1 MIKKR
6 FLTILSAMVVLFCY
20 SAAVS
25 AQTPGYA
32 LYGDVP
38 TGYTDLTSKVQVFA
52 PAVITGGQNLA
63 STDHAAPAAE
73 GIAFTGRGHS
83 SHYCQGSAD
92 LSIRFSEDQSLTLT
106 ENYAIHIKIKRT
118 NAGSGDIQMSFI
130 KSTWGSVR
138 VGFLMDA
145 SKLSDT
151 ESEVVLKYADRKQNG
166 GGQYYCNGENQT
178 YGTRTFNG
186 GNGTEIF
193 RMTAANGESFLIT
206 GIYLEATYT
215 EPTPGPGPEP
225 EPDPDPEF
233 EAPVAVDG
241 TGYLLYGATA
251 PCGYEDLKSSVA
263 YSAKGSLALN
273 DAAGLKITGA
283 GLPGRICET
292 SNYLQMSFSAQQSL
306 TLDENFSLHI
316 VIAKSSS
323 ATGDV
328 QISFCRNG
336 WNSTRIAY
344 TIANSAIGTEP
355 TDIELKYTARNT
367 GNWNSY
373 GESAALGSPATFPA
387 AEILRL
393 CATAGEEFTIT
404 GLYLQT
410 SATPCFTPD
419 PSDETAPTG
428 LTAAV
433 KAGSVSYNEAT
444 LTLSAEDESAP
455 ITFNIWNADKTAKVA
470 TASAAS
476 DVAKDVTLNGLTPE
490 TSYTYYVQAV
500 DNAGNATEE
509 INWVE
514 VSFTTTKLS
523 EKRYYFFRGGDLP
536 ENTADLTCVDLRKG
550 QGTNITL
557 GNNAT
562 LTEKMY
568 WTKIVTSNSWWSFN
582 QNLSAA
588 QDMSDVNYTEWYL
601 KVKFRTNITYN
612 DFNIRL
618 LEQICWQVSQ
628 HNLDITT
635 DGEWNELT
643 LSLSDAKGS
652 HPAFGSFGAGKT
664 ILQFN
669 SNCTSGRFVDIEYA
683 YLTNN
688 QDAEDGYA
696 DHTAPTNFT
705 AVAGTVTSTT
715 AELLLQATD
724 DSGEDVEYV
733 ITSGLDT
740 WNVTGASGVQ
750 ISKTITDLTEASYT
764 FSVVAKDH
772 AGNAVATPIEVEV
785 TMQAEDVTAPADLTV
800 TQGEVTLHSIE
811 LLLQA
816 TDENGMDIIYDI
828 TMDGELLAS
837 PVGASEQQISYVVS
851 GLEIGSVHNF
861 SVVARDLDGNTS
873 EAVELND
880 VATTSLKASAFSI
893 FAKTLD
899 MYNYN
904 DHKAG
909 EVYKTTMTLHMVE
922 YKNKL
927 YFAQLGD
934 GKGLSNGTWD
944 NQVWIWNA
952 AETAR
957 DQELAAQVLSRNQ
970 IIRYTE
976 SGINLNNKVGQE
988 FRFNMY
994 AKGVFGFNDALNSQM
1009 QHFVRGYVNTPSTDN
1024 VAPSVF
1030 GDVVVTD
1037 DVVTGKR
1044 TLTISLFGEQSQW
1057 DVFYYVKEGENE
1069 YISLAKEVEVPFL
1082 KTEATYECYVIDWN
1096 GNMSAAKQVV
1106 HAPKAVISDGNE
1118 QQNAAMAAFYD
1129 GVTVDVELTRNL
1141 SSAYYNTICLPFS
1154 MSAAQV
1160 EAAFGAGCVISELTQ
1175 AYIKT
1180 NNELYLGFT
1189 DVDEIEAGKPY
1200 LIQPAANVSGA
1211 KTIENVTFSKE
1222 LNSSEFSSV
1231 VGFYG
1236 VVDTKTLPGD
1246 NTYIMLVA
1254 NNQLAFPNSEG
1265 SIRPLRAYFRML
1277 GATPAKVRSARIGQA
1292 TQTPTDILEGEQA
1305 ATTAKMIRNGQLIIV
1320 RDNKEY
1326 NVMGQ
1331 IMQ

>member
-1 MIKKR
+1 MKKKS
-6 FLTILSAMVVLFCY
+6 LLSMSLIALASMVW
-20 SAAVS
+20 

-38 TGYTDLTSKVQVFA
+38 TGYTDLTSNV
-52 PAVITGGQNLA
+52 TA
-63 STDHAAPAAE
+63 SAQGTVTKDADTPLT
-73 GIAFTGRGHS
+73 FTGKGLS
-83 SHYCQGSAD
+83 GSQYCNTSNYLRLDFNAAQPM
-92 LSIRFSEDQSLTLT
+92 SLTSEFAL
-106 ENYAIHIKIKRT
+106 HI
-118 NAGSGDIQMSFI
+118 FI
-130 KSTWGSVR
+130 KKAETATGDVQICLCKNGWNANRIPWLIANSAIS
-138 VGFLMDA
+138 
-145 SKLSDT
+145 SS
-151 ESEVVLKYADRKQNG
+151 EYSEVVLKYADRNTSISW
-166 GGQYYCNGENQT
+166 NS
-178 YGTRTFNG
+178 YGD
-186 GNGTEIF
+186 GNLIGTNVNFEANEMMRIC
-193 RMTAANGESFLIT
+193 AANGEQFMIDK
-206 GIYLEATYT
+206 IFLEATYT

-225 EPDPDPEF
+225 EPDPEF
-233 EAPVAVDG
+233 DAPVAVDG

-316 VIAKSSS
+316 VIAKSST

-328 QISFCRNG
+328 QVSFCRNG

-419 PSDETAPTG
+419 PSDEEAPTNV
-428 LTAAV
+428 TAAV

-455 ITFNIWNADKTAKVA
+455 ITFNIWNADKTVKVA
-470 TASAAS
+470 TANSAS
-476 DVAKDVTLNGLTPE
+476 GVAKDVTITGLTPE
-490 TSYTYYVQAV
+490 TNYTYYVEAV
-500 DNAGNATEE
+500 DNAGNATEQAS
-509 INWVE
+509 WVE
-514 VSFTTTKLS
+514 VSFTTTKMT

-601 KVKFRTNITYN
+601 KVKFRTNITNN

-618 LEQICWQVSQ
+618 LEQICWQVNR
-628 HNLDITT
+628 HNLTFTT

-643 LSLSDAKGS
+643 LSLSEALGS
-652 HPAFGSFGAGKT
+652 HPAFDSFSANKT

-669 SNCTSGRFVDIEYA
+669 SNCTSGLYVDIEYA

-733 ITSGLDT
+733 ITSGPDT

-772 AGNAVATPIEVEV
+772 AGNAVTTPIEVEV
-785 TMQAEDVTAPADLTV
+785 TMQAEDVTPPADLTV
-800 TQGEVTLHSIE
+800 TKGEVTLHSIE

-816 TDENGMDIIYDI
+816 TDENGTNITYDI
-828 TMDGELLAS
+828 TMDGALLAS
-837 PVGASEQQISYVVS
+837 IVGASEQQISYVAN
-851 GLEIGSVHNF
+851 GLEINSVHNF

-873 EAVELND
+873 AAVELND
-880 VATTSLKASAFSI
+880 VATTSLKTSE
-893 FAKTLD
+893 FATMVQTMT
-899 MYNYN
+899 MYAPNGGGEPDN
-904 DHKAG
+904 HKAS
-909 EVYKTTMTLHMVE
+909 ETEKTTMEIRVVV
-922 YKNKL
+922 YKDQILFRQKV
-927 YFAQLGD
+927 LGD
-934 GKGLSNGTWD
+934 GQSVSTGTWD
-944 NQVWIWNA
+944 NQMWIWNDA
-952 AETAR
+952 QIAR
-957 DQELAAQVLSRNQ
+957 SQEIAAQYRPFDTRV
-970 IIRYTE
+970 RYTKTPYT
-976 SGINLNNKVGQE
+976 LNGSVGDE
-988 FRFNMY
+988 FYFNMY
-994 AKGVFGFNDALNSQM
+994 ANSIFGVNGATVSPM
-1009 QHFVRGYVNTPSTDN
+1009 QQFIRGYINTPSDDEA
-1024 VAPSVF
+1024 APTLS
-1030 GDVVVTD
+1030 DVQCKDETGERILTMKAAGND
-1037 DVVTGKR
+1037 DIFYLVQVYHHGVLGEEYITLEN
-1044 TLTISLFGEQSQW
+1044 TLT
-1057 DVFYYVKEGENE
+1057 
-1069 YISLAKEVEVPFL
+1069 VPL
-1082 KTEATYECYVIDWN
+1082 IAEAGIAYNCYAIDWN
-1096 GNMSAAKQVV
+1096 GNKSPVYTLNIDGAIFNEAYNNQALAAQLDGQVIDVTLARAMS
-1106 HAPKAVISDGNE
+1106 
-1118 QQNAAMAAFYD
+1118 
-1129 GVTVDVELTRNL
+1129 
-1141 SSAYYNTICLPFS
+1141 SSYLNTLCLPFS
-1154 MSAAQV
+1154 MSEAQV
-1160 EAAFGAGCVISELTQ
+1160 KQTYGENCRLMTLTSAGIKENDELF
-1175 AYIKT
+1175 
-1180 NNELYLGFT
+1180 LGFST
-1189 DVDEIEAGKPY
+1189 ANQIEAGVPY
-1200 LIQPAANVSGA
+1200 LIQPDHNVGGLIRLQGVEVSATMRPIVFPEVVEFIGILEPTELQADDHDILFLLANNVL
-1211 KTIENVTFSKE
+1211 TFPNVT
-1222 LNSSEFSSV
+1222 
-1231 VGFYG
+1231 
-1236 VVDTKTLPGD
+1236 
-1246 NTYIMLVA
+1246 
-1254 NNQLAFPNSEG
+1254 NNL
-1265 SIRPLRAYFRML
+1265 RPMRAYFHLL
-1277 GATPAKVRSARIGQA
+1277 GSMPLQVRAARIVQHEDVV
-1292 TQTPTDILEGEQA
+1292 TDIQA
-1305 ATTAKMIRNGQLIIV
+1305 VTNESSADGKYLRDGQVIIV
-1320 RDNKEY
+1320 REGVQY
-1326 NVMGQ
+1326 NAMGQ
-1331 IMQ
+1331 KIQ

>member
-38 TGYTDLTSKVQVFA
+38 YGYTDLTSNVTASAQGSVTKDADA
-52 PAVITGGQNLA
+52 PLT
-63 STDHAAPAAE
+63 
-73 GIAFTGRGHS
+73 FTGKGLS
-83 SHYCQGSAD
+83 GSQYCGTGNYLRLAFNAAQ
-92 LSIRFSEDQSLTLT
+92 QMSLTSDFALHILIKKAET
-106 ENYAIHIKIKRT
+106 ATGDVQICLCKNGWNANRIPWLIANSAI
-118 NAGSGDIQMSFI
+118 SS
-130 KSTWGSVR
+130 
-138 VGFLMDA
+138 
-145 SKLSDT
+145 
-151 ESEVVLKYADRKQNG
+151 SEYSEIVLKYADRNTSISW
-166 GGQYYCNGENQT
+166 NS
-178 YGTRTFNG
+178 YGD
-186 GNGTEIF
+186 GNLIGTNVNFEANEMMRIC
-193 RMTAANGESFLIT
+193 AANGEQFMIDK
-206 GIYLEATYT
+206 IFLEATYT

-225 EPDPDPEF
+225 EPVAEKRYYFVRGGDLPVIDGVTMVDLRAPDNAAWSVNQFSNLTNNENGVQFTLPGGWGVAELKPKAQALADVTKAGWHLKMKFETDATHLNGKNLRINIGSNGGNGNLYLSEASYVGVQEMTFALADAANTMTFPVAANNQMFQLHANGGLGGTYFKVIYAYLTNDPSSD
-233 EAPVAVDG
+233 EAPV
-241 TGYLLYGATA
+241 
-251 PCGYEDLKSSVA
+251 
-263 YSAKGSLALN
+263 
-273 DAAGLKITGA
+273 ITG
-283 GLPGRICET
+283 
-292 SNYLQMSFSAQQSL
+292 
-306 TLDENFSLHI
+306 DE
-316 VIAKSSS
+316 
-323 ATGDV
+323 
-328 QISFCRNG
+328 
-336 WNSTRIAY
+336 
-344 TIANSAIGTEP
+344 E
-355 TDIELKYTARNT
+355 
-367 GNWNSY
+367 
-373 GESAALGSPATFPA
+373 
-387 AEILRL
+387 
-393 CATAGEEFTIT
+393 
-404 GLYLQT
+404 
-410 SATPCFTPD
+410 
-419 PSDETAPTG
+419 APTNV
-428 LTAAV
+428 TAAV

-455 ITFNIWNADKTAKVA
+455 ITFNLWNADKTAKVA

-476 DVAKDVTLNGLTPE
+476 GVAKDVTLNGLTPE
-490 TSYTYYVQAV
+490 TSYTYYVEAV
-500 DNAGNATEE
+500 DNAGNATEQAS
-509 INWVE
+509 WVE
-514 VSFTTTKLS
+514 VSFTTTKLA

-550 QGTNITL
+550 HGTNITL
-557 GNNAT
+557 GNGAT

-588 QDMSDVNYTEWYL
+588 QDMSDVNYTEWYM
-601 KVKFRTNITYN
+601 KVKFRTNITNN

-669 SNCTSGRFVDIEYA
+669 SNCTSGLFVDIEYA

-696 DHTAPTNFT
+696 DHTAPTDFT

-880 VATTSLKASAFSI
+880 VATTSLKSCAFSI

-899 MYNYN
+899 MYNYV

-909 EVYKTTMTLHMVE
+909 EELKTTMTLHMVE

-934 GKGLSNGTWD
+934 GKGLSNGTWN

-952 AETAR
+952 AETTR
-957 DQELAAQVLSRNQ
+957 VQELAAQVLSNNKVV
-970 IIRYTE
+970 RYTE
-976 SGINLNNKVGQE
+976 AGINLNNTVGQE

-994 AKGVFGFNDALNSQM
+994 ANGVFGFNEALNSQM
-1009 QHFVRGYVNTPSTDN
+1009 QHFVRGYVNTPSSDES
-1024 VAPSVF
+1024 APGF
-1030 GDVVVTD
+1030 WGDITVTD

-1044 TLTISLFGEQSQW
+1044 TLTIKQFGEASEW

-1118 QQNAAMAAFYD
+1118 LQNATMAAFYD

-1180 NNELYLGFT
+1180 NDELYLGFT

-1211 KTIENVTFSKE
+1211 KTIENVTFSKD

-1236 VVDTKTLPGD
+1236 VIDTQTLPGD

-1254 NNQLAFPNSEG
+1254 NNQLAFPNGEG

-1331 IMQ
+1331 VMQ